1 MKQTTVN
8 SPQRFAMIV
17 DDFRNSQ
24 DVTLPTAKPGEK
36 RRFGSSGLRFKGR
49 VFAMLSSDG
58 EFVVKLPRARVDSI
72 VESGSGRRFDPR
84 RNGHVM
90 KEWAVLEQG
99 SLSQWLGLAREAAD
113 YAKGSP
119 K

>member
-1 MKQTTVN
+1 MNVE
-8 SPQRFAMIV
+8 QRFAAIV
-17 DDFRNSQ
+17 EEFRNWP
-24 DVTLPTAKPGEK
+24 DVTLPTAKSGEK
-36 RRFGSSGLRFKGR
+36 RSFGSSGLRFKGR

-58 EFVVKLPRARVDSI
+58 EFVVKLPRASVDEI
-72 VESGSGRRFDPR
+72 VKSGRGRRFDPR

-99 SLSQWLGLAREAAD
+99 SLPQWLGLAREAAD